1 MKISTSLASSP
12 RSEIC
17 PARAIQPAS
26 QQRFQHALLYVQA
39 FAYGTLDKQAC
50 RDSINSTFFFC
61 KREEKVTLSRRQAML
76 LKEAK
81 TLHAAAWWPFI
92 LFLSLILIIM
102 ILSKRIGGPR
112 QHASPPRLVPALR
125 RSARCLF

>member
-1 MKISTSLASSP
+1 M
-12 RSEIC
+12 C

-39 FAYGTLDKQAC
+39 FAYGTLEQTGMP
-50 RDSINSTFFFC
+50 RQHQFHPFFC
-61 KREEKVTLSRRQAML
+61 KREEKVTLSRRQVNL

-81 TLHAAAWWPFI
+81 TLHAAAAACWPFI

-102 ILSKRIGGPR
+102 ILSKRIRGPR
-112 QHASPPRLVPALR
+112 QHANPPRLVPALGH
-125 RSARCLF
+125 SARCLF